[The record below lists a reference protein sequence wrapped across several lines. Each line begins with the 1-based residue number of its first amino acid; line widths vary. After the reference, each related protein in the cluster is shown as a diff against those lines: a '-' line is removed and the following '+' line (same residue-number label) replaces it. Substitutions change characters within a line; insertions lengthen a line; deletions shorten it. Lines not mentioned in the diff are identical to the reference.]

1 MNILTTVAT
10 GELVPDLNPR
20 PDFQAKEVTMANRSF
35 MIAPLPADDLSRG
48 ATLVDP
54 NGPGLTHLAIGS
66 GIYTILFSGSQTGGA
81 YALIDMVVPP
91 NGGPPPH
98 RHDFEEMFHVLEGEL
113 EVTFRGET
121 MRLKAGQS
129 LNIPANAPH
138 GFRVASATAAR
149 FLCLCVGPGQDEF
162 FEAVG
167 DPLPS
172 RTSPAP
178 ALSPEEVAAKRAL
191 ALSLAARFR
200 SEFLAP
206 R

>member
-1 MNILTTVAT
+1 
-10 GELVPDLNPR
+10 
-20 PDFQAKEVTMANRSF
+20 MAVITSTL
-35 MIAPLPADDLSRG
+35 ASLPSDDMSRG
-48 ATLVDP
+48 AILVDP
-54 NGPGLTHLAIGS
+54 DGPGLTHLAIGP
-66 GIYTILFSGSQTGGA
+66 GTYTILLSGAQTGGA
-81 YALIDMVVPP
+81 YALIDMLVPP

-113 EVTFRGET
+113 DVTFRGET
-121 MRLKAGQS
+121 MRLRAGQS

-149 FLCLCVGPGQDEF
+149 FLCLCVGPGQEEF

-191 ALSLAARFR
+191 ALSLAARFH
-200 SEFLAP
+200 SEFFPPP

>member
-1 MNILTTVAT
+1 MADTTPTFASLPA
-10 GELVPDLNPR
+10 E
-20 PDFQAKEVTMANRSF
+20 
-35 MIAPLPADDLSRG
+35 LPADDLSRA

-54 NGPGLTHLAIGS
+54 DEPGLTHLAIGP
-66 GIYTILFSGSQTGGA
+66 GTYTILLRGSDTGGA
-81 YALIDMVVPP
+81 YALIDMLVPP

-98 RHDFEEMFHVLEGEL
+98 RHDFEEMFHVLQGEL

-121 MRLKAGQS
+121 MRLRAGQS

-138 GFRVASATAAR
+138 GFRVTSATAAR
-149 FLCLCVGPGQDEF
+149 FLCLCVGPGQEEF

-167 DPLPS
+167 DRLPS
-172 RTSPAP
+172 RTAPAP
-178 ALSPEEVAAKRAL
+178 RLSSEEVAAKRVL

-200 SEFLAP
+200 SEFLPP

>member
-1 MNILTTVAT
+1 MT
-10 GELVPDLNPR
+10 D
-20 PDFQAKEVTMANRSF
+20 
-35 MIAPLPADDLSRG
+35 APLPADDLSRT
-48 ATLVDP
+48 AIFVDP
-54 NGPGLTHLAIGS
+54 DDPALTHLAIGP
-66 GIYTILFSGSQTGGA
+66 GTYTILLRGPDTGGT
-81 YALIDMVVPP
+81 YALIDMLVPP
-91 NGGPPPH
+91 GGGPPPH

-138 GFRVASATAAR
+138 GFRVASATTAR
-149 FLCLCVGPGQDEF
+149 FLCLCIGPGQEEF

-167 DPLPS
+167 DRLPL
-172 RTSPAP
+172 RTTPAP
-178 ALSPEEVAAKRAL
+178 RLSPKEAEARRTL

-200 SEFLAP
+200 SEFLPP